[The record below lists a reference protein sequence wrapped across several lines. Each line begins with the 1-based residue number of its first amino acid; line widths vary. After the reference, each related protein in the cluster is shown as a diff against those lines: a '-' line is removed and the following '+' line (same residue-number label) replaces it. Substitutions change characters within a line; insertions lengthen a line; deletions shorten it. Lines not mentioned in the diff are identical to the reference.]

1 MLKLLFIKENECKIL
16 LIIAILEL
24 NILKEGENKYAG
36 NLWKSIILWDR

>member
-1 MLKLLFIKENECKIL
+1 MLKLLFIKQKEYKLL

-24 NILKEGENKYAG
+24 SIFKEGGNKYVG